1 MSDRILGI
9 LIAMVALAF
18 FASATQLETP
28 FFSDPVGPKL
38 FPYII
43 SIIAFLASFKM
54 IITPEKNPTWPG
66 ISTFMSLIIA
76 IIVLVFYA
84 YSLRP
89 LGFIV
94 PTAICASLLSYQIK
108 PNITASAISGILLSI
123 GLFVIFKFFLG
134 LGLFAFPRWMW
145 S

>member
-9 LIAMVALAF
+9 LIAMVALSF

-54 IITPEKNPTWPG
+54 IITPEKNPTWPA

-89 LGFIV
+89 LGFLV

-108 PNITASAISGILLSI
+108 PNITGSAISGILLSI

>member
-9 LIAMVALAF
+9 IIAMLALAF

-28 FFSDPVGPKL
+28 FFSDPVGPKT

-43 SIIAFLASFKM
+43 SVVAFLASTSM
-54 IITPEKNPTWPG
+54 IIKPETQPKWPG
-66 ISTFMSLIIA
+66 LITFGSIFIA
-76 IIVLVFYA
+76 VIVLVLYA
-84 YSLRP
+84 YALRP
-89 LGFIV
+89 FGFIV
-94 PTAICASLLSYQIK
+94 PTAIAASLLSYQIK
-108 PNITASAISGILLSI
+108 PSFVSSILIGFGLSV

-134 LGLFAFPRWMW
+134 LGLFAFPRWFF

>member
-1 MSDRILGI
+1 MSDRILGFF
-9 LIAMVALAF
+9 IAMMALAF

-38 FPYII
+38 FPFII
-43 SIIAFLASFKM
+43 STIAFLASFKM
-54 IITPEKNPTWPG
+54 IITPDKNPTWPK
-66 ISTFMSLIIA
+66 ISTFVSLIVA

-89 LGFIV
+89 LGFLV

-108 PNITASAISGILLSI
+108 PNIKTSTIAGILLSI
-123 GLFVIFKFFLG
+123 GLFVIFKFVLG
-134 LGLFAFPRWMW
+134 LGLFAFPRWIW
-145 S
+145 N

>member
-1 MSDRILGI
+1 MSDRLIGI
-9 LIAMVALAF
+9 IIALMALAF

-43 SIIAFLASFKM
+43 STIAFLASFKM
-54 IITPEKNPTWPG
+54 IITPDKNPVWPK
-66 ISTFMSLIIA
+66 ISTFISLIVA

-89 LGFIV
+89 LGFLV

-108 PNITASAISGILLSI
+108 PNIKLQGNTVYFEPELECCADHLESVPVTQG
-123 GLFVIFKFFLG
+123 GFLH
-134 LGLFAFPRWMW
+134 